1 MGGGEKREDG
11 RLHVPSRKRVDGP
24 LVFTLAV
31 KTVRLRTKM
40 RSKHGTL
47 EATQQLIL
55 KPQPVHG
62 TAHSVV
68 VG

>member
-1 MGGGEKREDG
+1 M
-11 RLHVPSRKRVDGP
+11 PSRKRVDGP